1 MFSDVTASKISEF
14 HDACVNTTGW
24 ADSAP
29 PRFTE
34 GAWKHIELNH
44 RFNSL
49 LWGEEDQA
57 RRRDVAD
64 SEIAANKRAID
75 RYNQQ
80 RQNAIESID
89 ESLLQRLVEVK
100 PSADARQNSE
110 TAGSIVDRLSILSL
124 KIYHMRQQTLR
135 TDVDRTHIEACRR
148 KLNVLMEQRADL
160 QQCLDA
166 LLRDAVAG
174 RAYFKVYRQFKM
186 YNDPTLNPYLYG
198 KK

>member
-1 MFSDVTASKISEF
+1 MFSDVTASKISGF
-14 HDACVNTTGW
+14 HDACVNATGW

-64 SEIAANKRAID
+64 SQIAANKRAID
-75 RYNQQ
+75 GYHQQ
-80 RQNAIESID
+80 RQNAIERID
-89 ESLLQRLVEVK
+89 EALLQRLVGV
-100 PSADARQNSE
+100 R
-110 TAGSIVDRLSILSL
+110 
-124 KIYHMRQQTLR
+124 IYL
-135 TDVDRTHIEACRR
+135 
-148 KLNVLMEQRADL
+148 
-160 QQCLDA
+160 
-166 LLRDAVAG
+166 
-174 RAYFKVYRQFKM
+174 KVYGQFKM

>member
-1 MFSDVTASKISEF
+1 MFSDVTASKISGF
-14 HDACVNTTGW
+14 HDACVNATGW